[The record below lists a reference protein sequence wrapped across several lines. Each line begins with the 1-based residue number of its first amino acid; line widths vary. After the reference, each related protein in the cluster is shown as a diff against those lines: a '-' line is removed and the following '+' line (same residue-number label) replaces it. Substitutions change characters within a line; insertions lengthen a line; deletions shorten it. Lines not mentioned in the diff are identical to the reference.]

1 MEKKV
6 YVELPPFTGRNVPI
20 TEIAA
25 AMHKDAQYVRIGLQ
39 QGILKFGYPGSQ
51 KPFTIHTVHVKSY
64 HKNIAGKRQ
73 AAVTLPGLGLACPGI
88 STSPALAAIPVSM
101 AVFRSSSAHRFL
113 TGEASYYETYQN

>member
-39 QGILKFGYPGSQ
+39 QGILKFGYAIKLENSNEYNYYCPDRKVWEEIGYFQPGNRIKKEPSSWQ
-51 KPFTIHTVHVKSY
+51 MRTLGGQY
-64 HKNIAGKRQ
+64 KRQ
-73 AAVTLPGLGLACPGI
+73 LPCDYH
-88 STSPALAAIPVSM
+88 
-101 AVFRSSSAHRFL
+101 SARIL
-113 TGEASYYETYQN
+113 

>member
-39 QGILKFGYPGSQ
+39 QGILKFGWKTPTSTTTTAPTERCGRKLDTSSR
-51 KPFTIHTVHVKSY
+51 KPHKKRALILADENSWRTVQT
-64 HKNIAGKRQ
+64 A
-73 AAVTLPGLGLACPGI
+73 AAV
-88 STSPALAAIPVSM
+88 
-101 AVFRSSSAHRFL
+101 
-113 TGEASYYETYQN
+113 

>member
-39 QGILKFGYPGSQ
+39 QGILKFGYAIKLENSNEYNYYCPDKKGNWIL
-51 KPFTIHTVHVKSY
+51 P
-64 HKNIAGKRQ
+64 AGNRIKKELSSWQMRTLGGQYKRQ
-73 AAVTLPGLGLACPGI
+73 LPCDYH
-88 STSPALAAIPVSM
+88 
-101 AVFRSSSAHRFL
+101 SARIL
-113 TGEASYYETYQN
+113 